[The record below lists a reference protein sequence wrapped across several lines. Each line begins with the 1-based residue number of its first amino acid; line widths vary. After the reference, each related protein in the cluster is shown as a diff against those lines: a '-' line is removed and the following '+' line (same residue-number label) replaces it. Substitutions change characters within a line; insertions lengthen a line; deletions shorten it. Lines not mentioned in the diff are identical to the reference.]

1 MDTPAQPTE
10 AERVYSMRLKR
21 ALDLGVPFLVAER
34 FAETTTAD
42 LHRLEHLIRDEG
54 CKPLTAARILI

>member
-1 MDTPAQPTE
+1 
-10 AERVYSMRLKR
+10 MRLKR

-34 FAETTTAD
+34 FAETGAD
-42 LHRLEHLIRDEG
+42 LHRLEYLVKEKG